1 MERSARANMARPACE
16 IGAGALRRARRT
28 AETPPHH
35 SSSLTQGTM
44 RPVVRLYPLLLAAFP
59 ILALAGA
66 NPGEYS
72 VPDLLTILAIALA
85 ATAFGSL
92 ALSYALRRGPPE
104 LAPAITA
111 LLVGWF
117 FGFVPFGELVQRDG
131 YSLTHPR
138 ALAALLTL
146 AALGALYL
154 GRRRLR
160 AFTTFMTL
168 TGALLVG
175 QSLLAIGA
183 GRLRGAREIGRSP
196 TVAAFARPV
205 AMHASAPHA
214 CTASKPDIYLII
226 LDGYANAD
234 VLRTVYHFSNARFVD
249 SLRTLGF
256 RIPHTVRSNY
266 THTHLSLSSILNMGY
281 VTGLRAD
288 LGPAASN
295 PSVLNYLIE
304 NNRAAAFARREG
316 YTFVFS
322 PSSWWA
328 ATMGNR
334 NAAIQLEPWPGFD
347 LWRELGR
354 TDLRRVLRDRTML
367 TVFTPGEHRPTDGR
381 FILRSFDAMAT
392 VPGMAAPTFL
402 VAHVLAPHY
411 PYVLDADCHPLD
423 PRAKHTEAHPWA
435 DRQAYL
441 DQLSCLNRRVLALA
455 TNILERSSTPPVII
469 LQGDHGSNTRDQANR
484 LSPLTVT
491 QDEAAERFG
500 AFGAYYMP
508 CGEDTAFAGVVTPVN
523 VLRKVFSYY
532 LGADLPSL
540 PDSSYF
546 SVTKRPYDFVRFVP
560 QPDGSLSGPLPL
572 Q

>member
-1 MERSARANMARPACE
+1 MK
-16 IGAGALRRARRT
+16 
-28 AETPPHH
+28 
-35 SSSLTQGTM
+35 
-44 RPVVRLYPLLLAAFP
+44 PVVRLYPLLFAAFP

-72 VPDLLTILAIALA
+72 VPDLLTILAIALG
-85 ATAFGSL
+85 ATALGNLVL
-92 ALSYALRRGPPE
+92 AYALRRASPE

-117 FGFVPFGELVQRDG
+117 FGFVPFSELLQRQG

-138 ALAALLTL
+138 VLAAVLTL
-146 AALGALYL
+146 VALGALYL

-160 AFTTFMTL
+160 TFTMFMTL
-168 TGALLVG
+168 TGALLVA

-183 GRLRGAREIGRSP
+183 GRWRGAREIGRSA
-196 TVAAFARPV
+196 TVAGFARPV
-205 AMHASAPHA
+205 ATHASATHASATHA
-214 CTASKPDIYLII
+214 CSAAKPDIYLII

-234 VLRTVYHFSNARFVD
+234 VLRAVYHFSNDRFVD

-256 RIPHTVRSNY
+256 RIPQTVRSNY
-266 THTHLSLSSILNMGY
+266 THTHLSLASMLNMGY

-288 LGPAASN
+288 LGPEASN
-295 PSVLNYLIE
+295 PSILNYLIE
-304 NNRAAAFARREG
+304 NNRAAAFARGEG

-334 NAAIQLEPWPGFD
+334 NAQIQLVPWPGFD

-367 TVFTPGEHRPTDGR
+367 SVFTPGEHRPTDGQ
-381 FILRSFDAMAT
+381 FILRSFDAMET

-411 PYVLDADCHPLD
+411 PYVLDADCHPLN

-441 DQLSCLNRRVLALA
+441 DQLSCLNRRVLELV
-455 TNILERSSTPPVII
+455 TNILERSPTPPVII

-508 CGEDTAFAGVVTPVN
+508 CGEDTAFAGEVTPVN

-546 SVTKRPYDFVRFVP
+546 SVTKRPFDFVRFVP
-560 QPDGSLSGPLPL
+560 RPDGSFSGPLPI